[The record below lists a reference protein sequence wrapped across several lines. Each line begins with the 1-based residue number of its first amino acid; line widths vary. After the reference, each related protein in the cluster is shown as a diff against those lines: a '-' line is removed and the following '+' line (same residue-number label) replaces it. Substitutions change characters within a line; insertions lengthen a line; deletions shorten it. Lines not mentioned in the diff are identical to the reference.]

1 MTEVWFRYFEFPHL
15 NKPNISKVMA
25 EKLVIIS
32 DMWGVKKGLW
42 ITSYFGYLQQYYDI
56 VFYDCQQLG
65 NIDTPVSTEE
75 NIHKAFVDGGIDT
88 AVAHLLKKENEASH
102 YLAFSTGGTI
112 AWKAA
117 LKGLPMKSLTA
128 ISPTRIRLENEKP
141 DVPTNLIY
149 GGKDEFRPGNEW
161 ADEMGT
167 ELHVVPNFG
176 HQLYSDEKIIAEVCL
191 ELLDK
196 VTKKAV

>member
-1 MTEVWFRYFEFPHL
+1 
-15 NKPNISKVMA
+15 MA

-65 NIDTPVSTEE
+65 CIDTPVSSEE
-75 NIHKAFVDGGIDT
+75 NIHKAFVEGGIDT
-88 AVAHLLKKENEASH
+88 AVAHLLKKETEASH
-102 YLAFSTGGTI
+102 YLAFSTGGTV

-117 LKGLPMKSLTA
+117 LKGLPIKSLTA
-128 ISPTRIRLENEKP
+128 VSPTRIRLENEKP
-141 DVPTNLIY
+141 DIPMNLIY
-149 GGKDEFRPGNEW
+149 GGKDEFRPSKDW
-161 ADEMGT
+161 ANQLET
-167 ELHVVPNFG
+167 EINVIPNFG
-176 HQLYSDEKIIAEVCL
+176 HQLYSDEKIISEVCL
-191 ELLDK
+191 SLLTK

>member
-1 MTEVWFRYFEFPHL
+1 
-15 NKPNISKVMA
+15 MA
-25 EKLVIIS
+25 EKLVVLS
-32 DMWGVKKGLW
+32 DIWGVKKGLW

-65 NIDTPVSTEE
+65 NVDVPVSTEK
-75 NIHKAFVDGGIDT
+75 NLHKAFVEGGIDT
-88 AVAHLLKKENEASH
+88 AVAHLLKKEKEPCH

-117 LKGLPMKSLTA
+117 LKGLQMKSLTA
-128 ISPTRIRLENEKP
+128 ISPTRIRYENEKP
-141 DVPTNLIY
+141 SAPLNLIF
-149 GGKDEFRPGNEW
+149 GERDAFKPEASWEKEVGVDLSVIPS
-161 ADEMGT
+161 
-167 ELHVVPNFG
+167 FG

-191 ELLDK
+191 DLLEK